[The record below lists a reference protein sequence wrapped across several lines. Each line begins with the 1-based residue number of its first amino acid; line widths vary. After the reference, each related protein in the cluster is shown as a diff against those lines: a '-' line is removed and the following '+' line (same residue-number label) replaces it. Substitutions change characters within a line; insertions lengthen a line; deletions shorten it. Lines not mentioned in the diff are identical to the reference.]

1 MAVIK
6 AEISPGPALTL
17 AALPFKNLLYINK
30 FYLKHWTIHVKKWS
44 SLLESATHSHIF
56 KNLKTGTFWAFGV
69 APGYIGAAPNSTG
82 AAPGSTGR

>member
-44 SLLESATHSHIF
+44 SFLESDTHSHIF
-56 KNLKTGTFWAFGV
+56 KNLKTGTFGV
-69 APGYIGAAPNSTG
+69 APSYIGAAPNSTG